1 MARDEPT
8 QEEDQYL
15 PKSMTP
21 KKTRNNKITGSSGAP
36 KVVVVSEHGF
46 VIVGVDAKD
55 RPGLLLDIS
64 KGLLRLNLTLRH
76 SEASVVGDRSISI
89 WRCEV
94 IGEELPDLEEI
105 WSVMNAL
112 LEAIDQGSNQA
123 IKRGGV
129 RVIRAV
135 VTPASTLNG
144 KTSGDVDFKN
154 RFKAAVVAIQKG
166 GRNVPLSGFEFGSGD
181 VLILQTSN
189 DSPLLKEPPPD
200 FYKRNAAV
208 GGTGGSMSRNN
219 SINSFVQKIT
229 RTFSSASL
237 EIPQSNAE
245 TQGLT
250 GAPESHSDAVNVQ
263 QEDLPSGTG
272 FFIGED
278 SGDSGDEHALNLNGD
293 GSQNVLDSLEA
304 ALNAG
309 VSDEEIWKDLQVLF
323 PDKAKRNDDGAPS
336 REFLTAMEVAP
347 KSQLAGRT
355 VTETGLDKLPGV
367 FLVSID
373 RPSDQPQTPKNGSV
387 TVMRSIQSVTSDG
400 QSINGSEV
408 ASLRTVDPIF
418 TTISSD
424 TPLKDGDILW
434 FAGGAQSVGDL
445 RKIPGLMSYEN
456 EEVEKINEKVH
467 DRRLVEA
474 VIARRGPLVG
484 KTVKQARFRTRYGA
498 AVIAVHRDG
507 SRIHEH
513 PGRIKLQ
520 AGDVLLL
527 EAGPT
532 FIKGSADNDRA
543 FSLLAEVADS
553 APPRLKL
560 LIPALVIT
568 VAMLAVY
575 VHCLKNPCTR
585 CQYALLNSPSFHFSN
600 PCFYVGTLPA

>member
-1 MARDEPT
+1 
-8 QEEDQYL
+8 
-15 PKSMTP
+15 
-21 KKTRNNKITGSSGAP
+21 
-36 KVVVVSEHGF
+36 VVAEHGF

-112 LEAIDQGSNQA
+112 LDAFDQGSNQA

-154 RFKAAVVAIQKG
+154 RYRAAVVAIQKG

-189 DSPLLKEPPPD
+189 DSPLLKEPPPN
-200 FYKRNAAV
+200 FYKRNAAD

-219 SINSFVQKIT
+219 SMSSFVQKIT
-229 RTFSSASL
+229 KTFSSASL
-237 EIPQSNAE
+237 DIPQSNAE
-245 TQGLT
+245 TSGLT
-250 GAPESHSDAVNVQ
+250 DAPELQSNTFNAH
-263 QEDLPSGTG
+263 QEDLPGGTG
-272 FFIGED
+272 FFIGEV
-278 SGDSGDEHALNLNGD
+278 SGDYGDQQAQNLNGD
-293 GSQNVLDSLEA
+293 KNKDGNQKVLDSLEA
-304 ALNAG
+304 ALNVGIPQVA
-309 VSDEEIWKDLQVLF
+309 DEDIWKDLQVLF
-323 PDKAKRNDDGAPS
+323 PDKGKRSDDGAPS

-373 RPSDQPQTPKNGSV
+373 RPSGENQRQSPKHGIV
-387 TVMRSIQSVTSDG
+387 TVMRNIQSVTSDG
-400 QSINGSEV
+400 HSINGSEV
-408 ASLRTVDPIF
+408 ASLRTIDPIF
-418 TTISSD
+418 TTISPD
-424 TPLKDGDILW
+424 TPLNEFDVLW
-434 FAGGAQSVGDL
+434 FAGGAQSVGAL
-445 RKIPGLMSYEN
+445 RKIPGLLSYEN

-474 VIARRGPLVG
+474 VIARRGPLAG
-484 KTVKQARFRTRYGA
+484 KTVKQVRFRTRYGA

-543 FSLLAEVADS
+543 FSLLAEVEDS

-575 VHCLKNPCTR
+575 VHSLKNTCPC
-585 CQYALLNSPSFHFSN
+585 CLFA
-600 PCFYVGTLPA
+600 